1 MARTDRLHM
10 GNTEFYSKQSVFQ
23 KKKITCRYFL

>member
-10 GNTEFYSKQSVFQ
+10 GNTEFYSKQSILQ
-23 KKKITCRYFL
+23 KKKIYRYFL